1 MVKTLTYAADKWERK
16 TSNVGQ
22 KWKERTLAGDYCKGF
37 SEFLGHAVSEVCT
50 SWRAGVDAVSAS
62 QFNSA
67 IVGKK
72 QKYIDGLSKVK

>member
-1 MVKTLTYAADKWERK
+1 MVKTLSYAADKWERK
-16 TSNVGQ
+16 TSNVGS

-37 SEFLGHAVSEVCT
+37 SQFLGHPVSEVCA
-50 SWRAGVDAVSAS
+50 SWRAGVEAVSPE

-72 QKYIDGLSKVK
+72 SKYISGLEKVR